1 MNALGATTGE
11 ATYHT
16 PRQPYTDGHHAL
28 TQSCIQFSLN
38 ARSWDEDAVLG
49 NVAGYMDEKR
59 RLLQSWLVFSL
70 GACNFGLELNGLA

>member
-1 MNALGATTGE
+1 
-11 ATYHT
+11 
-16 PRQPYTDGHHAL
+16 
-28 TQSCIQFSLN
+28 LN

-49 NVAGYMDEKR
+49 NVAGDIDEKR